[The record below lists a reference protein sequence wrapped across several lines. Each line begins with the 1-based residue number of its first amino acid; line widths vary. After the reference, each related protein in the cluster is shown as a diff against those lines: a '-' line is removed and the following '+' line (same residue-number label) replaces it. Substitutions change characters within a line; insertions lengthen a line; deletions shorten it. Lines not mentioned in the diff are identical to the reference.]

1 MSTID
6 HEPENGESGTRRTP
20 EQERRSALLLGIV
33 LLAVFGLMAALV
45 GIEVLRPR

>member
-1 MSTID
+1 MSTTD
-6 HEPENGESGTRRTP
+6 ENTENSEVGTKRTP
-20 EQERRSALLLGIV
+20 EQERKSAWMLGIV